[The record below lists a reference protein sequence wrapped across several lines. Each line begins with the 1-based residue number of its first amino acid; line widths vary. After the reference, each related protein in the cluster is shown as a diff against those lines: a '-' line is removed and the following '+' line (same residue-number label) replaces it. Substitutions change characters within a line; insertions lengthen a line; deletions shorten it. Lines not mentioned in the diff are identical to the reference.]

1 MTVPLVLLRKLH
13 VEGRIALVE
22 AGTDTILHNLVVV
35 VHLIVALGKLVHIA
49 ESELWAQ
56 SQCGLAV
63 GINQSVADDDTWLME
78 HNKAFTSQDHTS
90 HTIGVGGDGFTIKL
104 TDVLVSTGGKGVA
117 LILVDTKIKLCSMLY
132 DSLIEG

>member
-1 MTVPLVLLRKLH
+1 M
-13 VEGRIALVE
+13 
-22 AGTDTILHNLVVV
+22 
-35 VHLIVALGKLVHIA
+35 
-49 ESELWAQ
+49 
-56 SQCGLAV
+56 

-104 TDVLVSTGGKGVA
+104 TDVLVSTGGEGVA
-117 LILVDTKIKLCSMLY
+117 LILVDAKIELCSMLY